1 LIVSTGG
8 VSVSRCAAGLCGR
21 QFIYAA
27 STALD
32 ALHAIVL
39 LALEELDAAIA
50 GATAAPDGP
59 ATMAESGEDELPPV

>member
-1 LIVSTGG
+1 L
-8 VSVSRCAAGLCGR
+8 RCAAGLR
-21 QFIYAA
+21 APQFIYAA

-50 GATAAPDGP
+50 AATATPEAP
-59 ATMAESGEDELPPV
+59 ATTTDNGEEELPPA